1 MLNVRGTQSTSSH
14 SKARAY
20 HGAWSTMNNGFLLH
34 DSRAS
39 FTVSMVDDAHRPVR
53 FGGYVLLLVRCAETQ
68 AILPFL
74 FTLVS
79 SRRITDLSFL
89 LESGLEEKHDSNLR
103 IHCLTASFVTPNRL
117 PMAARERTS
126 IETGRFSLASTG
138 NLMPLEISFCPSWLG
153 GTHPSSFHHPMN
165 AEDASSPYLFRH
177 LDGITAMNL
186 LDLASLSDP
195 RRRRTENGNARHVP
209 HRL

>member
-1 MLNVRGTQSTSSH
+1 LADTIS
-14 SKARAY
+14 
-20 HGAWSTMNNGFLLH
+20 
-34 DSRAS
+34 
-39 FTVSMVDDAHRPVR
+39 
-53 FGGYVLLLVRCAETQ
+53 LLVRCAETQ

-138 NLMPLEISFCPSWLG
+138 NLMPLEISFCPS
-153 GTHPSSFHHPMN
+153 
-165 AEDASSPYLFRH
+165 
-177 LDGITAMNL
+177 
-186 LDLASLSDP
+186 
-195 RRRRTENGNARHVP
+195 
-209 HRL
+209 